1 MKITVEDVEYVAKL
15 SFLSFEEEDK
25 EKFSQELS
33 AILDYVDKLAELD
46 TTSIKPTAHVLPLK
60 NVFRDDFAVK
70 QDINEVALEIAPD
83 KAGRYFRIS
92 SIPGIDA

>member
-1 MKITVEDVEYVAKL
+1 MKITVKDVEYVAKL

-46 TTSIKPTAHVLPLK
+46 TTSVKPTAHVLPLK
-60 NVFRDDFAVK
+60 NVFRDDFVVK
-70 QDINEVALEIAPD
+70 QDISEAALEIAPD
-83 KAGRYFRIS
+83 KAGRHFRVLA
-92 SIPGIDA
+92 IPGID